1 MDKQEATESESP
13 QLENKSPQLENESFQ
28 TEDSS
33 KEEPIFHHIL
43 AGKSITVLGTAHV
56 SKTSADKVHEL
67 LATGEYDGVAIELC
81 QSRYNSMI
89 DPDSLAKMDLF
100 QVFKEGKASM
110 VIASLALGAYQQKM
124 AEEFGIEPG
133 AEMRM
138 AINQAKEM
146 KSEVHLIDR
155 EVGTTLKRV
164 YGNVPWWKKMGII
177 GGLLG
182 SVVSSE
188 KVSEEEIE
196 RLKEGDILDSTFSQ
210 FAEEAKELF
219 EPLIDERDQYMAA
232 RLEQIVTSSD
242 NKSILAVVGAGHLKG
257 IESYLAKDEQITTA
271 EELHNKAQDTIERL
285 DALPKKSRW
294 PKVIPWLIVA
304 ILITGFA
311 IGFNKSTE
319 LGVQLI
325 IYWVLINGSLSA
337 LGAAIAKGHPMTVIG
352 AFFAAPLTSLNPT
365 IGAGMVTAAI
375 ELYFRKPNVGDF
387 SDLRKDTTHVSGWWK
402 NKVART
408 LLVFLFS
415 TIGSA
420 IGTYVAGF
428 KIFESLVG

>member
-1 MDKQEATESESP
+1 MEKQEA
-13 QLENKSPQLENESFQ
+13 Q
-28 TEDSS
+28 DIDDA
-33 KEEPIFHHIL
+33 KEASQDELNDEPIFHHQL

-56 SKTSADKVHEL
+56 SKASADKVKEL
-67 LATGEYDGVAIELC
+67 LATGQYDGVAIELC
-81 QSRYNSMI
+81 PSRYSSMI

-138 AINQAKEM
+138 AIDQAKEM
-146 KSEVHLIDR
+146 DSEIHLIDR

-164 YGNVPWWKKMGII
+164 YNNVPWWKKMGIV

-182 SVVSSE
+182 SVVSNE
-188 KVSEEEIE
+188 KVSEDEIE
-196 RLKEGDILDSTFSQ
+196 RLKDGDILETTFSQ

-219 EPLIDERDQYMAA
+219 GPLIDERDQYMAA

-242 NKSILAVVGAGHLKG
+242 NQSILAVVGAGHLKG
-257 IESYLAKDEQITTA
+257 IESYLAKDEKITTP
-271 EELHNKAQDTIERL
+271 EELHSSAQETIDRL
-285 DALPKKSRW
+285 DTLPKKSRW

-304 ILITGFA
+304 ILLVGFG
-311 IGFNKSTE
+311 IGFNKSTD
-319 LGVQLI
+319 LGIQLI

-337 LGAAIAKGHPMTVIG
+337 LGAAIAKGHPLTVIG

-365 IGAGMVTAAI
+365 IGAGMVTAGI
-375 ELYFRKPNVGDF
+375 ELYLRKPNVGDF
-387 SDLRKDTTHVSGWWK
+387 SALRKDTTHVSGWWK

-408 LLVFLFS
+408 LLVFFFS

>member
-1 MDKQEATESESP
+1 VNQQDTQNMNIPKDDQQILKDE
-13 QLENKSPQLENESFQ
+13 
-28 TEDSS
+28 S
-33 KEEPIFHHIL
+33 KEEPVFHYQL

-56 SKTSADKVHEL
+56 SKTSADKVQEL
-67 LATGEYDGVAIELC
+67 LATGDYDGVAIELC
-81 QSRYNSMI
+81 SSRYKSMI

-124 AEEFGIEPG
+124 ADEFGIEPG

-138 AINQAKEM
+138 AIEQAEKM
-146 KSEVHLIDR
+146 DADIHLIDR

-164 YGNVPWWKKMGII
+164 YNNVPWWKRMGIV

-182 SVVSSE
+182 SVVTNE
-188 KVSEEEIE
+188 KVSEDEIE
-196 RLKEGDILDSTFSQ
+196 RLKEGDILETTFAQ
-210 FAEEAKELF
+210 FAEQEQALF
-219 EPLIDERDQYMAA
+219 APLIDERDQYMAA
-232 RLEQIVTSSD
+232 RLEQIVSRSE

-257 IESYLAKDEQITTA
+257 VESYLAKDGQINSP
-271 EELHNKAQDTIERL
+271 EELHSHAQETIDRL
-285 DALPKKSRW
+285 DALPEKSRW
-294 PKVIPWLIVA
+294 PKIIPWLIVA
-304 ILITGFA
+304 ILLAGFATGFS
-311 IGFNKSTE
+311 KSTD
-319 LGVQLI
+319 LGIQLI
-325 IYWVLINGSLSA
+325 IYWVVINGSLSA
-337 LGAAIAKGHPMTVIG
+337 LGAAIAKGHPLTIIG
-352 AFFAAPLTSLNPT
+352 AFIAAPLTSLNPT

-387 SDLRKDTTHVSGWWK
+387 SELRKDTTHISGWWK

-408 LLVFLFS
+408 LLVFFFS

-428 KIFESLVG
+428 KIFESLVN

>member
-1 MDKQEATESESP
+1 M
-13 QLENKSPQLENESFQ
+13 
-28 TEDSS
+28 
-33 KEEPIFHHIL
+33 KEEPVFHHQL

-56 SKTSADKVHEL
+56 SKTSAEKVKEL
-67 LATGEYDGVAIELC
+67 LATGQYDGVAIELC
-81 QSRYNSMI
+81 PSRYNSMM

-138 AINQAKEM
+138 AIEQAKAM
-146 KSEVHLIDR
+146 SSEIHLIDR

-164 YGNVPWWKKMGII
+164 YNNVPWWKKMGIV

-182 SVVSSE
+182 SVVSNE

-196 RLKEGDILDSTFSQ
+196 RLKEGDILETTFSQ
-210 FAEEAKELF
+210 FAEEEQALF
-219 EPLIDERDQYMAA
+219 SPLIDERDQYMAA
-232 RLEQIVTSSD
+232 RLEQIVTNSD
-242 NKSILAVVGAGHLKG
+242 NQSILAVVGAGHLKG
-257 IESYLAKDEQITTA
+257 IESYLAKDEQITSA
-271 EELHNKAQDTIERL
+271 EKLHSSAQENIERL
-285 DALPKKSRW
+285 DRLPKKSRW
-294 PKVIPWLIVA
+294 PKLIPWLIVA
-304 ILITGFA
+304 ILLVGFG

-337 LGAAIAKGHPMTVIG
+337 LGAAIAKGHPLTVVG

-365 IGAGMVTAAI
+365 IG
-375 ELYFRKPNVGDF
+375 
-387 SDLRKDTTHVSGWWK
+387 
-402 NKVART
+402 
-408 LLVFLFS
+408 
-415 TIGSA
+415 
-420 IGTYVAGF
+420 
-428 KIFESLVG
+428 

>member
-1 MDKQEATESESP
+1 VEKQDANSHSQEM
-13 QLENKSPQLENESFQ
+13 N
-28 TEDSS
+28 DSNQ
-33 KEEPIFHHIL
+33 EEPIFHHTL

-56 SKTSADKVHEL
+56 SKASADKVHEL
-67 LATGEYDGVAIELC
+67 LATGDYDGVAIELC
-81 QSRYNSMI
+81 PSRYNSMI

-100 QVFKEGKASM
+100 QVFKDGKASM

-138 AINQAKEM
+138 AIDQAKEM
-146 KSEVHLIDR
+146 NCTVHLIDR

-164 YGNVPWWKKMGII
+164 YSNVPWWKKMGII

-182 SVVSSE
+182 SVISSE

-196 RLKEGDILDSTFSQ
+196 RLKEGDILETTFSQ
-210 FAEEAKELF
+210 FAEEAKELYG
-219 EPLIDERDQYMAA
+219 PLIDERDQYMAA
-232 RLEQIVTSSD
+232 KLEQIVTESD
-242 NKSILAVVGAGHLKG
+242 NKAILAVVGAGHLKG
-257 IESYLAKDEQITTA
+257 IESYLAKDESITTPDA
-271 EELHNKAQDTIERL
+271 LHAKAQDNIDRL
-285 DALPKKSRW
+285 DALPAKSRW
-294 PKVIPWLIVA
+294 PKVIPWAIVA
-304 ILITGFA
+304 ILLTGFA
-311 IGFNKSTE
+311 IGFNKSTD
-319 LGVQLI
+319 LGIQLI

-337 LGAAIAKGHPMTVIG
+337 IGAALAKGHPLTVVG
-352 AFFAAPLTSLNPT
+352 AFIAAPITSLNPT

-375 ELYFRKPNVGDF
+375 ELYLRKPNVGDF
-387 SDLRKDTTHVSGWWK
+387 SDLRKDTTHISGWWK

-408 LLVFLFS
+408 LLVFFFS

-428 KIFESLVG
+428 KIFESLVN

>member
-1 MDKQEATESESP
+1 MSHVDKQELT
-13 QLENKSPQLENESFQ
+13 NNEA
-28 TEDSS
+28 S
-33 KEEPIFHHIL
+33 KEEPLFRHQL

-56 SKTSADKVHEL
+56 SKTSADKVYEL
-67 LATGEYDGVAIELC
+67 LATGQYDGVAIELC
-81 QSRYNSMI
+81 PSRYNSMI

-100 QVFKEGKASM
+100 RVFKEGKASM

-138 AINQAKEM
+138 AIDQAKVM

-164 YGNVPWWKKMGII
+164 YNNVPWWKKMGIM

-182 SVVSSE
+182 SVVSNE

-196 RLKEGDILDSTFSQ
+196 RLKEGDILETTFSQ
-210 FAEEAKELF
+210 FAEEAKELYG
-219 EPLIDERDQYMAA
+219 PLIDERDQYMAA
-232 RLEQIVTSSD
+232 RLEQIVSQSD
-242 NKSILAVVGAGHLKG
+242 NQSILAVVGAGHLKG
-257 IESYLAKDEQITTA
+257 IESYLTKDEQITTPEA
-271 EELHNKAQDTIERL
+271 LYHKAQQTIERL

-294 PKVIPWLIVA
+294 PKIIPWFIVA
-304 ILITGFA
+304 ILIAGFA
-311 IGFNKSTE
+311 IGFNKSTD
-319 LGVQLI
+319 LGMQLI
-325 IYWVLINGSLSA
+325 IYWVVINGSLSA
-337 LGAAIAKGHPMTVIG
+337 LGAAIAKGHPLTVIG
-352 AFFAAPLTSLNPT
+352 AFIAAPITSLNPT

-375 ELYFRKPNVGDF
+375 ELYLRKPNVGDF
-387 SDLRKDTTHVSGWWK
+387 SALKKDTTHLSGWWK

-408 LLVFLFS
+408 LLVFFFS
-415 TIGSA
+415 TMGSA

-428 KIFESLVG
+428 KIFESLVN

>member
-1 MDKQEATESESP
+1 MEKQAAPETDNS
-13 QLENKSPQLENESFQ
+13 Q
-28 TEDSS
+28 D
-33 KEEPIFHHIL
+33 EPLFRHQL

-56 SKTSADKVHEL
+56 SKTSAEKVQEL
-67 LATGEYDGVAIELC
+67 LETGEYDGVAIELC
-81 QSRYNSMI
+81 PSRYNSMI

-124 AEEFGIEPG
+124 ADEFGIEPG

-138 AINQAKEM
+138 AIDQAKKM
-146 KSEVHLIDR
+146 SCEVHLIDR

-164 YGNVPWWKKMGII
+164 YNNVPWWKRMGIV

-182 SVVSSE
+182 SVVSNE
-188 KVSEEEIE
+188 KVSEDEIE
-196 RLKEGDILDSTFSQ
+196 RLKDGDMLETTFAQ

-232 RLEQIVTSSD
+232 RLEQIVSRSE

-257 IESYLAKDEQITTA
+257 IESYLAKDEQITTPEA
-271 EELHNKAQDTIERL
+271 LHQKAQTTIDRL
-285 DALPKKSRW
+285 DELPKKSRW
-294 PKVIPWLIVA
+294 PKVVPWVIVA
-304 ILITGFA
+304 ILIAGFA
-311 IGFNKSTE
+311 YGFSKSTE
-319 LGVQLI
+319 LGMQLI
-325 IYWVLINGSLSA
+325 VYWVLINGSLSA
-337 LGAAIAKGHPMTVIG
+337 LGAALAKGHPLTVVG
-352 AFFAAPLTSLNPT
+352 AFIAAPLTSLNPT

-375 ELYFRKPNVGDF
+375 ELYLRKPNVGDF
-387 SDLRKDTTHVSGWWK
+387 SALRKDTTHISGWWK

-408 LLVFLFS
+408 LLVFFFS

-428 KIFESLVG
+428 KIFNSLVG

>member
-1 MDKQEATESESP
+1 METVTE
-13 QLENKSPQLENESFQ
+13 KSHP
-28 TEDSS
+28 
-33 KEEPIFHHIL
+33 EEPLFHHQL

-56 SKTSADKVHEL
+56 SRASADKVEEL
-67 LATGEYDGVAIELC
+67 LATGNYDGVAIELC
-81 QSRYNSMI
+81 PSRYNTIM

-138 AINQAKEM
+138 AIDKANEM
-146 KSEVHLIDR
+146 NSTVHLIDR

-164 YGNVPWWKKMGII
+164 YNNVPWWKKMGIV

-182 SVVSSE
+182 SVISSE

-196 RLKEGDILDSTFSQ
+196 RLKEGDILETTFSQ
-210 FAEEAKELF
+210 FAEQEQALYA
-219 EPLIDERDQYMAA
+219 PLIDERDQYMAA
-232 RLEQIVTSSD
+232 KLEQIVSQSD
-242 NKSILAVVGAGHLKG
+242 NQAILAVVGAGHLKG
-257 IESYLAKDEQITTA
+257 IESYLRRDEHISTTQ
-271 EELHNKAQDTIERL
+271 ELHTSAQETIDRL
-285 DALPKKSRW
+285 ETLPARSRW
-294 PKVIPWLIVA
+294 PKLIPWIIVA
-304 ILITGFA
+304 VLLVGFA

-319 LGVQLI
+319 LGIQLI

-337 LGAAIAKGHPMTVIG
+337 IGAALAKGHPLTVIG
-352 AFFAAPLTSLNPT
+352 AFIAAPITSLNPT

-375 ELYFRKPNVGDF
+375 ELYLRKPNVGDF
-387 SDLRKDTTHVSGWWK
+387 GALRKDTTHIAGWWK

-408 LLVFLFS
+408 LLVFFFS

-428 KIFESLVG
+428 KIFESIIK